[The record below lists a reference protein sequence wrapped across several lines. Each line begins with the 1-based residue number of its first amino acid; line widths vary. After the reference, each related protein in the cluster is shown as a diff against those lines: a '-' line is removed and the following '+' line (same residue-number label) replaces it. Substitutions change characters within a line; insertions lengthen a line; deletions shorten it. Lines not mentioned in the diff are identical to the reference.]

1 MSGGTDEDGSERD
14 EPQPM
19 IAGMEPD
26 KDVQKWL
33 EDEEDKRKARDEA
46 EGKGV
51 KGVVYTPGTREVGIQ
66 SKRIFA
72 IIILALILVPL
83 LWFIVIPRAD
93 AELVIQYREG
103 VTGGISV
110 DARIENHG
118 TRSMNDMQMNILVQD
133 SGDTRMAEPTTF
145 QGIVAAHGEAPL
157 EAISFNGNQWDT
169 YHIFIEWSFE
179 CAGGT
184 YSGSEHYDTNGT
196 EMNMWFKHDLTP

>member
-1 MSGGTDEDGSERD
+1 MDGSELD
-14 EPQPM
+14 ETQPM
-19 IAGMEPD
+19 VAGMEPD
-26 KDVQKWL
+26 KEVQHWL
-33 EDEEDKRKARDEA
+33 ENEEDRRKARAEA
-46 EGKGV
+46 EGKGI
-51 KGVVYTPGTREVGIQ
+51 KGVEYTPGTKEVDIW
-66 SKRIFA
+66 SKWIFA

-118 TRSMNDMQMNILVQD
+118 TRSMNDMQLSILVQD

-145 QGIVAAHGEAPL
+145 QGIVGAHGEAPI
-157 EAISFNGNQWDT
+157 EAIAFTGNQWDT

-179 CAGGT
+179 CAGRT

>member
-1 MSGGTDEDGSERD
+1 MSGRTGENGSELD
-14 EPQPM
+14 ETQPM
-19 IAGMEPD
+19 VAGMEPD
-26 KDVQKWL
+26 KEVQHWL
-33 EDEEDKRKARDEA
+33 EDEEDRRKARAEA

-51 KGVVYTPGTREVGIQ
+51 KGVEYTPGTKEVDIW

-118 TRSMNDMQMNILVQD
+118 TRSMNDMQLSILVQD

-145 QGIVAAHGEAPL
+145 QGIVTAHGEAPM
-157 EAISFNGNQWDT
+157 EAIAFTGNQWDT

-179 CAGGT
+179 CAGRT

>member
-1 MSGGTDEDGSERD
+1 MSGGTGENGSEGD
-14 EPQPM
+14 ETQQM
-19 IAGMEPD
+19 VAGMEPD
-26 KDVQKWL
+26 KDIQQMLV
-33 EDEEDKRKARDEA
+33 DEEDRRKARAEA

-51 KGVVYTPGTREVGIQ
+51 KGIEYTPGTKEVGIW

-72 IIILALILVPL
+72 IIILVLILVPL
-83 LWFIVIPRAD
+83 LGSIVIPRAN

-118 TRSMNDMQMNILVQD
+118 TRSMTDMQLNILVQD

-145 QGIVAAHGEAPL
+145 QGSVSAHGEAPL
-157 EAISFNGNQWDT
+157 EAVSFNGNQWDT

>member
-1 MSGGTDEDGSERD
+1 MSGGTEENGSEGD
-14 EPQPM
+14 ETQQM
-19 IAGMEPD
+19 VAGMEPD
-26 KDVQKWL
+26 KEIQQMLV
-33 EDEEDKRKARDEA
+33 DEEDRRKARAEA
-46 EGKGV
+46 DGKGV
-51 KGVVYTPGTREVGIQ
+51 KGIEYTPGTKEVGIW

-72 IIILALILVPL
+72 IIILVLILVPL
-83 LWFIVIPRAD
+83 LWFIVIPRAN

-118 TRSMNDMQMNILVQD
+118 TRSMTDMQLNILVQD

-145 QGIVAAHGEAPL
+145 QGSVSAHGEAPL
-157 EAISFNGNQWDT
+157 EAVSFNGNQWDT

-179 CAGGT
+179 CASRT